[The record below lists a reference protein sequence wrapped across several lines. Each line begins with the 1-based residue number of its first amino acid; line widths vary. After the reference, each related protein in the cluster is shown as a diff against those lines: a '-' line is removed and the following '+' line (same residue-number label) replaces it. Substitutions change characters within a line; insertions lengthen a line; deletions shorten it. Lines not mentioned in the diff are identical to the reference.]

1 MVAQSYAVGA
11 KINMSPPCI
20 WHQHAEDSS
29 KHGHLFDAKWKL
41 LNLMFYGWI
50 GFPCFLSGSCS
61 PSEHP
66 WHLPTP
72 SPHSICFMWTALD
85 DNFQPSPDKTLS
97 RQRCD
102 LPDSLPCSRRQVV
115 SSLAHSKH
123 AVKNNW
129 INYIYCS

>member
-1 MVAQSYAVGA
+1 MQLELKSICHHPAFGTSMLKTVP
-11 KINMSPPCI
+11 NMATYSMPNGNF
-20 WHQHAEDSS
+20 W
-29 KHGHLFDAKWKL
+29 
-41 LNLMFYGWI
+41 NLMFYGWI

-72 SPHSICFMWTALD
+72 SPNSICFMWTALD

-102 LPDSLPCSRRQVV
+102 LPDSLPCSGRQVV

-129 INYIYCS
+129 IN

>member
-1 MVAQSYAVGA
+1 MQLELKSICHHPAFGTSMLKTVP
-11 KINMSPPCI
+11 NMATYSMPNGNS
-20 WHQHAEDSS
+20 W
-29 KHGHLFDAKWKL
+29 
-41 LNLMFYGWI
+41 NLMFYGWI

-72 SPHSICFMWTALD
+72 SPNSICFMWTALD

-97 RQRCD
+97 KQRCD

>member
-1 MVAQSYAVGA
+1 MQLELKSICHHPAFGTSMLKTVP
-11 KINMSPPCI
+11 NMATYSMPNGNS
-20 WHQHAEDSS
+20 W
-29 KHGHLFDAKWKL
+29 
-41 LNLMFYGWI
+41 NLMFYGWI

-72 SPHSICFMWTALD
+72 SPNSICFMWTALD
-85 DNFQPSPDKTLS
+85 DNFQPSPDKALS

-115 SSLAHSKH
+115 SSLVHSKH

>member
-1 MVAQSYAVGA
+1 MQLELKSICHHPAFGTSMLKTVP
-11 KINMSPPCI
+11 NMATYSMPNGNS
-20 WHQHAEDSS
+20 W
-29 KHGHLFDAKWKL
+29 
-41 LNLMFYGWI
+41 NLMFYGWI

-72 SPHSICFMWTALD
+72 SPNSICFMWTALD

-97 RQRCD
+97 RQCCD